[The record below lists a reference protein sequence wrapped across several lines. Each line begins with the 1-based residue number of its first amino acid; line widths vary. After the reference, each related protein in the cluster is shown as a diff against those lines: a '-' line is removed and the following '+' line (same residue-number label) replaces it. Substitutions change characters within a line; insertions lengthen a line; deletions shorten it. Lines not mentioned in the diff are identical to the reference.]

1 MGETSSEVGGC
12 GIREYESR
20 AFRREESEARGV

>member
-1 MGETSSEVGGC
+1 MGETSSEVGGY
-12 GIREYESR
+12 GIGEYESR